1 MKVGDSVRYS
11 LDHWDRQEWEPAM
24 LHACNAVDGTG
35 KKRYP
40 KKGVGDR
47 FKSAIRDSMEV
58 MAILG
63 IPGIDLDKT
72 RFPLRVRSDLPDKR
86 PDVADVIYGIHRCS
100 HGHGDELPD
109 GFELTPYKN
118 RSGVHE
124 YSFENETARFPASV
138 VLGLLAIAVFAPEN
152 VGQVVPTGYQLS
164 WRDWVYPIGEWWG
177 REQDFLDQMSGM
189 EWIRVEMNWTDWW
202 DDWEPIGGKR

>member
-138 VLGLLAIAVFAPEN
+138 VLGLLAIAVFLLLRTSGRLCPLATN
-152 VGQVVPTGYQLS
+152 CRGGTGS
-164 WRDWVYPIGEWWG
+164 TRSANGGAANKTSSIRCPAW
-177 REQDFLDQMSGM
+177 SGYAS
-189 EWIRVEMNWTDWW
+189 R
-202 DDWEPIGGKR
+202 